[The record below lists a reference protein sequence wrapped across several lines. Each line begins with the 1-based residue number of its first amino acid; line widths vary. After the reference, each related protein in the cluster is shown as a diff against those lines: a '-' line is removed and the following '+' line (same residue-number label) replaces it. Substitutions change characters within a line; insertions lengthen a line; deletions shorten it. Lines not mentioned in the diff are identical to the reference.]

1 MFDDISVAIIK
12 PGLGIVRDCLSNS
25 IKIIIPKIKFNKE
38 FSHNSKILKLN
49 KLGILS
55 QSFEECLKQSI
66 QYSKSNKEKLKF
78 FNICKKLKWQGE
90 KIIHNEI
97 KKVLKC

>member
-12 PGLGIVRDCLSNS
+12 RSLGIVRDCLSNS

-38 FSHNSKILKLN
+38 FSHNLKILKLN

-55 QSFEECLKQSI
+55 QSF
-66 QYSKSNKEKLKF
+66 
-78 FNICKKLKWQGE
+78 
-90 KIIHNEI
+90 
-97 KKVLKC
+97 